1 MVGAPRFTQKPS
13 IQQTPTGDLLM
24 ECHLEADPQPTIAWQ
39 HSGNLLEPS
48 GRVVQTLTPLGG
60 SMYKA
65 TLVIKEPNAGDGGAY
80 KCTAKNQLGESNA
93 NINLNFAGA
102 GGDEAKS
109 RGPSFVGKPRIIP
122 KDGGALIVME
132 CKVKSA
138 STPVA
143 KWMKDG
149 VPLSMGG
156 LYHATFSDLGDQT
169 YLCQL
174 EIRGPSSSDAG
185 QYRCN
190 IRNDQGETNANLALN
205 FEEPDPT
212 ERQERKR
219 STASPRP
226 SSRGPGSRPSSPKKS
241 MKSREG
247 TPKRTLKP
255 REGSPSKKLRSRTST
270 PVNEEASQSESRRS
284 SRTDK
289 MEVDQVS
296 GAAKRKPDGLPPP
309 GGDEKKLRAG
319 SPSARKSPS
328 RKSASPTPSRK
339 ASGAGGATGASGSA
353 TTTTTTSNTTT
364 TTSSTSSQQVHESSR
379 DKYTRPPIVLEAS
392 RSQTG
397 RIGGSVVLEVQ
408 WQCHSSTIIEWYR
421 DGKLVRNSSEYS
433 QSFNGSIA
441 KLQVNNLSEEKSGLY
456 KCHAKCDYGD
466 GQSSAMVKVEQSDVE
481 EELMKHRKDMEDE
494 YQKEEED
501 RRVSQTL
508 QAETKKRVARRSKS
522 KSKSPARQAKKTATS
537 ESMRS
542 EASEGEQKRSSSVRP
557 DPDEESQLDEIPSS
571 GLTIPEERRRE
582 LLGQVGESDDE
593 VSESISELPSFAG
606 GKPRRKTDS
615 PPKQDEM
622 FSRDTVLRKTTTS
635 TRNESNTVEEKTK
648 LRKTVKKADGELD
661 FKAMVK
667 LKKVKKEE
675 GGTADKPGFPLDRT
689 DSTSSVLSQDPRSRR
704 GSTSLFSKDGHPEQA
719 GNPFAQLKKVK
730 TGAGGLEKSDSTAS
744 MKKLE
749 LKKGKVEENSDGA
762 FKVQLKKVV
771 KKEVKESSISVKE
784 KNGTESGIKTE
795 FKMEKRERTTLQK
808 YEKTDS
814 NGSKKEHHEKVEEKS
829 KSEELK
835 SKVGGRQVGQKRN
848 GAAPKPEEP
857 KNLLSQIQ
865 LKKVTKKAQEET
877 NELEGIKLKKVPGVP
892 KHVADDESQSES
904 ESRRGSVFGE
914 FRRGSRA
921 PRDSADNS
929 RRDSIR
935 RSSIDMRRESV
946 QEILEKTS
954 TPLVPSGASGSAPKI
969 VEVPENVTVV
979 ENETAILTCKVSGSP
994 APTFKWFKGSREVIS
1009 GGRFKHITDGKEQT
1023 VALALL
1029 KCRSQDEGPYTLTIE
1044 NAHGT
1049 DSADVK
1055 LLVTS
1060 DNGLDFRAMLKHRES
1075 QAGFQK
1081 DGEGGGGGGGD
1092 KKPMTEAER
1101 RQSLFPGKKVEK
1113 WDVPLPDKTV
1123 QQQVDKI
1130 CEWKCT
1136 YSRPNA
1142 KIRWYKDRK
1151 EIFSGGLKYKIVIEK
1166 NVCTLIINNPE
1177 VDDTGKY
1184 TCEANGVPTHAQLTV
1199 LEPPMKYSFLN
1210 PLPNT
1215 QEIYRTKQAVL
1226 TCKVNT
1232 PRAPLVWWRG
1242 SKQIQEGDPR
1252 FIIEKDAVGRCTL
1265 TIKEVEED
1273 DQAEWTARIT
1283 QDVFSKV
1290 QVYVEEPRHTFVVP
1304 MKSQK
1309 VNESELAT
1317 LETDVN
1323 DKDAEVVWWHDGKR
1337 IDIDGVKFKVESANR
1352 KRRLIINGARIEDH
1366 GEYKCTTKDDRTM
1379 AQLIVDAKNKFLV
1392 ALKDTEV
1399 IEKDDVTLMCQTKD
1413 TKTPGIWF
1421 RNGKQISSMPGGK
1434 FETQSRNG
1442 THTLKIGKIEM
1453 NEADVYEIDQAGLR
1467 GSCNVTVLEAEKRPI
1482 INWKPKK
1489 IEAKAGEPCVVKVPF
1504 QIKGTRRGDPKAQIL
1519 KNGKPIDEEMR
1530 KLVEVVIKDDVA
1542 EIVFKNPQLADT
1554 GKWALELG
1562 NSAGTA
1568 LAPFELFVKDKPK
1581 PPKGP
1586 LETKNVTAEGLDL
1599 VWGTPDSDEGAPV
1612 KAYIIEMQEGRS
1624 GNWVKVGETKGT
1636 DFKVKDLKEH
1646 GEYKFRVKAQNE
1658 CGLSDP
1664 LTGESVL
1671 AKNPYGVPGKPKNM
1685 EAIDIDKDH
1694 CTLAWEAPEE
1704 DGGAPITGYI
1714 IERRE
1719 KSEKDWHQVG
1729 QTKPDCCELT
1739 DTKVVE
1745 DKEYLY
1751 RVKAVNKAGPGDP
1764 CDHGKPIK
1772 IKAKKAAPEFTGGGI
1787 KDLRLKVG
1795 ETIKY
1800 EVPISGEPLP
1810 DCTWIVNGKP
1820 LKAVGRVKMSSE
1832 RGKHVMKIENA
1843 VRGDSGQYTI
1853 TLKNSSGTCDST
1865 ATVTVVGRPTP
1876 PKGPLDITDVCA
1888 DGASL
1893 SWNPPED
1900 DGGDPLTGYIV
1911 EAQDMDNKGKY
1922 IEVGRVDPNTTNLK
1936 VSGLR
1941 NKGNYKFRVKAVN
1954 NEGESE
1960 PLSADQ
1966 YTQIKDP
1973 WDEPGKPGRPE
1984 ITDFDADRIDI
1995 AWEPPHKDGG
2005 APIEE
2010 YIVEVR
2016 DPDTKEWKEVK
2027 RVPDTNASITGLKE
2041 GKEYQFRVKA
2051 VNKAGP
2057 GQPSEPS
2064 EKQLAKPKFIP
2075 AWLKHDNL
2083 KSITVKAGATVRW
2096 EVKIGGEPIPEVKWF
2111 KGDQHLENGIQLTI
2125 DTRKNE
2131 HTILC
2136 IPSAMRSDV
2145 GEYRLT
2151 VKNSHGADEEKANLI
2166 VLDRPSKPNGP
2177 LEVSDVFEDNL
2188 NLSWKPPDD
2197 DGGEPIEYYEVEKLD
2212 TATGRWVPCAKVKDT
2227 KAHIDGLKKGQT
2239 YQFRVKAVN
2248 KEGASDALSTDKDT
2262 KAKNPYDE
2270 PGKTG
2275 TPDVVDWDADR
2286 VSLEWE
2292 PPKSDGGAPI
2302 TQYIIEKKGKHG
2314 RDWQE
2319 CGKVSGDQTNAEIL
2333 GLKEGEEY
2341 QFRVKAINKA
2351 GPGEASDPSRKVVAK
2366 PRNLKPWIDREAMK
2380 TITIKVGNDVEFD
2393 VPVRGEPP
2401 PKKEWLFLEKPVD
2414 DQKIRIENEDYKTR
2428 FVLRGATRKHAGLYT
2443 LTATNASGSD
2453 KHSVE
2458 VIVLGKPSS
2467 PLGPLE
2473 VTNVYEDRCDLEWQ
2487 VPEDDGGAPID
2498 HYEIEKMDMATG
2510 RWVPCGRSET
2520 TKTTVPNLQPG
2531 HEYKFRVRAVNK
2543 EGESD
2548 PLTTNTAILAKNP
2561 YEVPGKVDKPE
2572 LVDWDKDHVDLAWK
2586 TPDDGGAPIEAFVIE
2601 KKDKN
2606 GRWEEALVVPGD
2618 QNAATVP
2625 NLKEGEEY
2633 QFRISARNKAGT
2645 GDPSDPSD
2653 RVIAKPRNLA
2663 PRIHREDL
2671 SDTTV
2676 KVGAAL
2682 KFIVHIDGEP
2692 APDVT
2697 WTFNGKGIGESKAQI
2712 ENEPY
2717 ISRFALPKALRK
2729 QSGKYTITA
2738 TNVNGTDSVTIDIKV
2753 KSKPTK
2759 PKGPIEVT
2767 DVFEDRATLDW
2778 KPPEDDGGEPIEF
2791 YEIEKM
2797 NTKDGI
2803 WVPCGRS
2810 GDTHFTVDTLNK
2822 GDHYKFRVKA
2832 VNSEGASEPLETDT
2846 DILAKN
2852 PFDRPDR
2859 PGRPEP
2865 TDWDSDHVDLKWDP
2879 PLSDGGA
2886 PIEEY
2891 QIEKRTKYGRWE
2903 PAITVPGGQTKATV
2917 PDLTPNE
2924 EYEFRVIAVNTGGP
2938 SDPSDASKAV
2948 IAKPRNLKPHIDRD
2962 ALKNLTIKAGQSIS
2976 FDVPVSGEPA
2986 PTVTWHWPDNREIRN
3001 GGRVKLDNPD
3011 YQSKLVV
3018 KQMERGDSGTF
3029 TIKAVNVNG
3038 EDEATVKINVIDKP
3052 TPPNGPLDVLDVHG
3066 DHVTLDWR
3074 APDDDGGIPLENY
3087 VIEKYDTANGR
3098 WVPAAKVPGDQT
3110 TAVVDGLIPGHEY
3123 KFRVA
3128 AVNAEGES
3136 EPLETFG
3143 TTLAK
3148 DPFDKPGKTSAPDVT
3163 DWDKDHVDLEW
3174 KPPANDGGAPIEEY
3188 VVEMKDEFSPFWNE
3202 VAHVPAS
3209 QTNATVGNLKE
3220 GSKYEFR
3227 IRAKNKAGLGDPS
3240 DSASAVA
3247 KARNVPPVIDRNSIQ
3262 EIKVKAGQDFS
3273 LNIPVSGEPTP
3284 VITWTFEGTPVES
3297 DDRMKLANEDG
3308 RTKFH
3313 VKRALRSD
3321 TGTYIIK
3328 AENENGTDTAEVKV
3342 TVLDHPPS
3350 PRGPLDITNIV
3361 KDGCD
3366 LAWKEPEDD
3375 GGAEV
3380 SHYVIEKQDAATGR
3394 WTACGESKDTNFHVD
3409 DLVQGHEYK
3418 FRVKAVNRH
3427 GDSDPLEAREA
3438 IIAKDPFDR
3447 ADKPGTPEI
3456 VDWDKDHADL
3466 KWTPPADD
3474 GGAPIEGYL
3483 VEMRTPSGDWVPAVK
3498 VGAGELTATVD
3509 GLKPGQTYQFR
3520 VKALNKAGE
3529 STPSDPSRTMVAK
3542 PRHLA
3547 PKINRDMFV
3556 AQRIKA
3562 GQTLNFDVNVEGE
3575 PAPKIEWFLNGTP
3588 LPSGGKTHIDNNTDN
3603 NTKLTTKGTARADSG
3618 KYKIVATNES
3628 GKDEHEVDVNILDIP
3643 GAPEGPLRH
3652 KDITKESVVLKWD
3665 EPLDDG
3671 GSPITNYVVEK
3682 QEDGGRWVPC
3692 GETSDTSLKVN
3703 KLSEGHEYK
3712 FRVKAVNRQG
3722 TSAPLTSD
3730 HAIVA
3735 KNPFDEPDAPTDVT
3749 PVDWDKD
3756 HVDLEWKPPAND
3768 GGAPIDAY
3776 IVEKKDKFGDW
3787 VECARVDGKTT
3798 KATADNLTPG
3808 ETYQFRV
3815 KAVNK
3820 AGPGKPSDPT
3830 GNVVAKPRRMAP
3842 KLNLAGLLDLRIKAG
3857 TPIKLDITFE
3867 GEPAPVATWK
3877 ANDKTVEAGARADVT
3892 NTPTSSALNVF
3903 SAARGDTGVY
3913 KIIVENEHG
3922 KDTAQC
3928 NVTVLDVPG
3937 TPEGPLKIDEVHKEG
3952 CTLNWKPPTDNGG
3965 TDILH
3970 YIVEKMDTTRGTWQ
3984 EVGTFP
3990 DCTAKVN
3997 KLVPGKE
4004 YSFRVK
4010 AVNLQGESKPLE
4022 AEEPIIAKNQFDVP
4036 DPVDKPEVT
4045 DWDKDRID
4053 IKWNPTANN
4062 GGAPVTGYIV
4072 EKKEKGS
4079 ALWTE
4084 AGKAAGT
4091 TFSADN
4097 LKQGVEYEFRVIAV
4111 NAAGPSDPSEPTDSQ
4126 ITKARYLKPKIL
4138 TANRK
4143 IKIKAGFTHNLEVD
4157 FVGAPDPT
4165 ATWTVGDGAALAPEL
4180 IVDAKTNTTSIF
4192 FPSAKRADS
4201 GNYKLK
4207 VKNELGE
4214 DEGIFEVV
4222 VQDKPSPPEGPLEVS
4237 DVTKDSCVLNWK
4249 PPKDDG
4255 GAEISNYIVE
4265 KRDTR
4270 TNTWVPVSAF
4280 VTGTSI
4286 TVPKLTEGHEYEFR
4300 VMAENAFGRSDSLN
4314 TDEPVLAKDPFGT
4327 PGKPGKPEIVDTDND
4342 HIDIKWDPPRDNG
4355 GSPIDHY
4362 DVERKDAKTGRWIK
4376 VNTSPVQG
4384 NAFSD
4389 TRVQKGHTYEYRVV
4403 AVNKAGPGAPS
4414 DPSASATAKPMHE
4427 APKFDLD
4434 LDGKEFRVKA
4444 GEPLVITIPYTASP
4458 QPDISW
4464 TKEGGKPLAG
4474 VETTDSQTKLVI
4486 PSTRRTD
4493 SGPVKIKAVNPYG
4506 EAEANI
4512 KITVIDKPGPP
4523 ENITY
4528 PAVSRHTCTL
4538 NWDAPKD
4545 DGGAEIAGY
4554 KIEYQEIGSQIWDK
4568 VPGLISGTSYT
4579 VRGLE
4584 HGQQYRFRIR
4594 AENAVGLS
4602 DYCQGVPVVI
4612 KDPFDPPGAPST
4624 PEITGYDTNQVSL
4637 SWNPPRDDGGSPI
4650 IGYVVE
4656 RFEKRGGGDWAPVK
4670 MPMVKGTE
4678 CIVPGLHENET
4689 YQFRVRAVNAA
4700 GQGEPSNGS
4709 EPVTCRPYVEKPGA
4723 PDAPRVGKIT
4733 KNSAELTW
4741 NRPLR
4746 DGGAPI
4752 DGYIIEKKK
4761 LGDNDWTRCNDKPVR
4776 DTAFE
4781 VKNLGEKEEYEFRVI
4796 AVNSAGEGE
4805 PSKPSDLVL
4814 IEEQPGRPIF
4824 DITNLKDITVRAGET
4839 IQIRIPYAGGN
4850 PKPIIDLFNGNSPIF
4865 ENERTVVDVN
4875 PGEIVITTTGSK
4887 RSDAGPY
4894 KISATNKYGKDT
4906 CKLNV
4911 FVLDAPGKPT
4921 GPIRATDI
4929 QADAMTLS
4937 WRPPKDNGGDEITNY
4952 VVEKRTPG
4960 GDWVTVGH
4968 PVGTTLRVRNLDANT
4983 PYEFRVRAE
4992 NQYGVG
4998 EPLETDDAIV
5008 AKNPFDTPGAPGQ
5021 PEAVETSEEAIT
5033 LQWTRPT
5040 SDGGAPIQGYVI
5052 EKREAGTTEWTKAAF
5067 GNILDTKHRVTG
5079 LTPKKTY
5086 EFRVAAYNAAG
5097 QGEYSANSV
5106 PITADN
5112 APTRPKINM
5121 GMLTRDVLAYAG
5133 DRAKILVPFAA
5144 SPAPKVTFSKG
5155 EKKISA
5161 TDPRIKVEY
5170 SDFLATLTIEKSELT
5185 DGGLY
5190 FVELENSQGSDSASI
5205 RLKVVD
5211 KPAPPQHIR
5220 VEDIAPDCCTLYWMP
5235 PSSDGGSPITNYIV
5249 EKLDLRHSDGKWE
5262 KVSSFVRNLNY
5273 TVGGLIKDNR
5283 YRFRI
5288 RAETQYGVSEPCELS
5303 EVVVAKYQFDVPN
5316 QPEAP
5321 TVRDKDSTWAELE
5334 WDPPKDGGSKVI
5346 GYQVQYRDTS
5356 SGRWINAKSDLAE
5369 QCHTRVTGLR
5379 QNGEFE
5385 FRIIA
5390 KNAAGFSKPSPPSER
5405 CQLKSRY
5412 GPPGPPIQVGAKSIG
5427 RNHCTITWMPPLED
5441 GGSKITGYNV
5451 EMREYGSTLWT
5462 VVSDYN
5468 VREPEF
5474 TVDKLKEFNDYEFRV
5489 VAINA
5494 AGKGIPSL
5502 PSGPIKIQ
5510 ESGGTRPQIVVKPE
5524 DTAQPYNRRAVFVCE
5539 AVGRPEPTARWL
5551 RNGRELPESSRYRFE
5566 SSDGVYKF
5574 TIKEVW
5580 DIDAGEY
5587 TVEVFNSYGS
5597 DTATA
5602 KLIVQAPPVIEKD
5615 VPNTILP
5622 SGDLVRLKIYFS
5634 GTAPF
5639 RHSLVLNKEEIDMD
5653 HPTIRTV
5660 EFDDHILIT
5669 IPALSVREAGRY
5681 EYTVSNDSGEATT
5694 GFWLNVTGLPE
5705 APQGPLHISNIGPST
5720 ATLSWRPPV
5729 TDGGSK
5735 ITSYVVEK
5743 RDLSKDEWVT
5753 VTSNV
5758 KDMNYIVTGLFE
5770 NHEYEFR
5777 VSAQNEN
5784 GIGAPLV
5791 SEHPIVARLPFDPP
5805 TSPIN
5810 LEIIQ
5815 VGGDYVTL
5823 SWQRPSS
5830 DGGGR
5835 LRGYIIEKQEEGH
5848 DEWFRCN
5855 QNPSPQ
5861 NTYNVPNLIDGR
5873 KYRYRVFAANDAGL
5887 SDPTELD
5894 QTLFKASG
5902 AGEGPKIVSPLSDLN
5917 EEVGR
5922 SVTFECTVSG
5932 NPRPEYRWF
5941 KGCKELV
5948 DTSKYTLIN
5957 KGDKQ
5962 VLIINDLT
5970 SDDADEYTC
5979 RATNSSGTRSTRASL
5994 RIKTKP
6000 RVFIP
6005 PKYHGGYEAQKGE
6018 TVELKIPYKAFP
6030 QGEARWT
6037 KDGEKI
6043 ENNSKYSITT
6053 DDKFATLRISD
6064 ASREDFGEYRVVVEN
6079 SVGSD
6084 SGIVNVTVAD
6094 VPEPPRFP
6102 IIENILDEAVILS
6115 WKPPALDGGSLV
6127 TNYTIEKREAMGG
6140 SWAPCA
6146 KSRYTYTTV
6155 EGLRAGKQYEFR
6167 ITAENKHGPSK
6178 PCEPTA
6184 PVTIPGD
6191 ERKRRRGYDVDEQG
6205 KIVRGKGAI
6214 SSNYDNY
6221 VFDIWKQYYP
6231 QPVEIKHDHVLDHYD
6246 IHEEL
6251 GTGAFGVVHR
6261 VTERAT
6267 GNNFA
6272 AKFVMT
6278 PHEADKET
6286 VRKEIQTM
6294 SVLRHPT
6301 LVNLHDAF
6309 EDDNEM
6315 VMIYEFMS
6323 GGELFEKVADE
6334 HNRMSEDEAVE
6345 YMRQVCKALCHMHEN
6360 NYVHLDLKPENIMF
6374 TTKRSNELKLID
6386 FGLTAHLDPK
6396 QSVKVTTGTAEFA
6409 APEVAEGKPIGYYTD
6424 MWSVGVLSYI
6434 LLSGLSPFGG
6444 ENDDDTLRNVKSC
6457 DWNMDDS
6464 AFSSISEDGKD
6475 FIRKLLLADPN
6486 SRMTIHQALE
6496 HPWLSPGSVPGRDS
6510 QIPSSRYTKI
6520 RDSIKS
6526 KYDAWPEPL
6535 PPLGRI
6541 SNYSSLR
6548 KHRPQE
6554 YSIRDAFWDRS
6565 EAQPRFIVKP
6575 YGTEVAEGQS
6585 ANFYCRVIASSP
6597 PVVTWHKDDRELKQS
6612 VKYMKRYNGN
6622 DYGLTINR
6630 VKGDDKGEYTV
6641 RAKNSYGTKE
6651 EIVFLNVTRQSA
6663 PLKFEPLEPMKRAP
6677 SPPKVEEFKERR
6689 SAPKFTFHLRNRLI
6703 QKNHQCK
6710 LTCSLQ
6716 GNPNPTIEWMKD
6728 GHPVDEDRVQ
6738 VSFRSGVC
6746 SLEIFNARVDDA
6758 GTYTV
6763 TATNDL
6769 GMDVSEC
6776 VLTVQTKG
6784 GEPIPRV
6791 SSFRPRRAYDTLS
6804 TGTDVERSHSYAD
6817 MRRRSLIRDVSPDV
6831 RSAADDLKT
6840 KITNE
6845 LPSFTLQLSDA
6856 ETDVGESVE
6865 FSAQVTGQPE
6875 PLIEWLHNGER
6886 ISDSDSRYRSS
6897 FVGGKAT
6904 LRVSDIKKSDE
6915 GQYLC
6920 RASNSAGQEQTRATL
6935 TVKGEQP
6942 LVNGHVET
6950 AENQLR
6956 VAKHLAGEVVKTG
6969 EAVTFEARIEGTP
6982 DEILWMRNGQELT
6995 DGEKTSISQNGD
7007 TLLLTV
7013 NSAEASDAGHYQ
7025 LEVRSKG
7032 TNIVSVASLVVVGEK
7047 ADPPVTRLPSSV
7059 SAPLGGS
7066 TSFSI
7071 DFENVEGLTVQWFRG
7086 SEKIEKNERVKS
7098 VKSGNTFKLDIKNVE
7113 QDDDGIYVAKVVREK
7128 KAIAKY
7134 AAALLLI

>member
-13 IQQTPTGDLLM
+13 IQQTPTVSLFLGDLLM

-48 GRVVQTLTPLGG
+48 GRVVQTLSPLGG
-60 SMYKA
+60 SLYKA

-149 VPLSMGG
+149 VPLNMGG
-156 LYHATFSDLGDQT
+156 LYHAIFSDLGDQT
-169 YLCQL
+169 FLCQL
-174 EIRGPSSSDAG
+174 EIRVSSFEVIVFLKSERIQGPSSSDAG

-205 FEEPDPT
+205 FEEPDPS

-255 REGSPSKKLRSRTST
+255 REGSPSKKLRKKLVFSIESLFSVSIQLFLLIQKLIRSRTST
-270 PVNEEASQSESRRS
+270 PVNEEMSQSESRRS

-296 GAAKRKPDGLPPP
+296 SGASKRKPDGLPPP

-339 ASGAGGATGASGSA
+339 ASGAGGAGGASGATGASGSSTTTA
-353 TTTTTTSNTTT
+353 TSGGSSSSTTTTTATSAA
-364 TTSSTSSQQVHESSR
+364 SSQQIHDPSR

-397 RIGGSVVLEVQ
+397 RVGGSVVLEVE
-408 WQCHSSTIIEWYR
+408 WKCHSSTIIEWYR
-421 DGKLVRNSSEYS
+421 DGTLVRNSSEYV
-433 QSFNGSIA
+433 QTFNGSIA
-441 KLQVNNLSEEKSGLY
+441 KLQVNNLTEEKSGLY
-456 KCHAKCDYGD
+456 KCHAKCEYGD

-481 EELMKHRKDMEDE
+481 EELMKHRKDLEDE
-494 YQKEEED
+494 YQKEED
-501 RRVSQTL
+501 RRASQSL

-522 KSKSPARQAKKTATS
+522 KSKSPVSISQRNVKDRSNSRHHKQRRAQHLIAFVPMLQNQNRREVQVFDRIQMSNDGSDHSNGASPSSSSSFSRRLPPRPPFESSHSTASNPSSSSNAPRRMINLRSVSDRQGAARTKGDSPNPLNMRSANSSGPDLHKISQIHAFILSKMPEGEAKDRFLKSILDLEGPDSRRGSRDDVGSPKLKKTNS
-537 ESMRS
+537 KSS
-542 EASEGEQKRSSSVRP
+542 VNSSSNDTV
-557 DPDEESQLDEIPSS
+557 ESQLDEIPSS

-622 FSRDTVLRKTTTS
+622 FSRDTVLRKTTT
-635 TRNESNTVEEKTK
+635 TRNESSTVEEQTK

-675 GGTADKPGFPLDRT
+675 GGTAEKPGFPLDHA
-689 DSTSSVLSQDPRSRR
+689 DSTSSVLSQESRSRR
-704 GSTSLFSKDGHPEQA
+704 GSTALFGKEGLPEQA

-730 TGAGGLEKSDSTAS
+730 SGAGGLEKSDSMAS
-744 MKKLE
+744 VQKLE

-771 KKEVKESSISVKE
+771 KKEVKESTVSLKE

-814 NGSKKEHHEKVEEKS
+814 NGSKKEEKPKKVSIAPVPTSTSSDGEPTTPRHHEKVEEKS

-835 SKVGGRQVGQKRN
+835 TKVGGRQVGQKRN

-877 NELEGIKLKKVPGVP
+877 NELEGIKLKKVTTVP
-892 KHVADDESQSES
+892 KHVADDDSQSES

-946 QEILEKTS
+946 QEILEKFQTS

-969 VEVPENVTVV
+969 VEVPENVTV
-979 ENETAILTCKVSGSP
+979 ENKKKFENEFSDETAILTCKVTGSP

-1023 VALALL
+1023 VALAML

-1075 QAGFQK
+1075 QVGFQK
-1081 DGEGGGGGGGD
+1081 DGEGGAGGAGGGD

-1242 SKQIQEGDPR
+1242 NKQIQEGDPR

-1337 IDIDGVKFKVESANR
+1337 IDIDGVKFQVESSNR

-1379 AQLIVDAKNKFLV
+1379 AQLIVDAKNKFIV

-1467 GSCNVTVLEAEKRPI
+1467 GSCNVTVLEAEKRPV

-1599 VWGTPDSDEGAPV
+1599 VWGTPEPDEGAPV

-1671 AKNPYGVPGKPKNM
+1671 AKNPYGTPGKPKNM

-1694 CTLAWEAPEE
+1694 CTLAWEPPEE
-1704 DGGAPITGYI
+1704 DGGTPITGYI

-1739 DTKVVE
+1739 DKKVVE

-1772 IKAKKAAPEFTGGGI
+1772 IKAKKASPEFTGGGI

-1820 LKAVGRVKMSSE
+1820 LKAVGRVKMASE

-1876 PKGPLDITDVCA
+1876 PKGPLDIADVCA
-1888 DGASL
+1888 DGATL

-1922 IEVGRVDPNTTNLK
+1922 IEVGRVDPNTNTLK
-1936 VSGLR
+1936 VNGLR

-1966 YTQIKDP
+1966 YTLIKDP

-2111 KGDQHLENGIQLTI
+2111 KGNQQLENGIQLTI

-2151 VKNSHGADEEKANLI
+2151 VKNSHGADEEKANLT
-2166 VLDRPSKPNGP
+2166 VLDRPGKPNGP

-2341 QFRVKAINKA
+2341 QFRVKAVNKA

-2380 TITIKVGNDVEFD
+2380 TVTIKVGNDVEFD

-2401 PKKEWLFLEKPVD
+2401 PKKEWLFIDKTID
-2414 DQKIRIENEDYKTR
+2414 DQKIRVSFFSIENEDYKTR

-2473 VTNVYEDRCDLEWQ
+2473 VSNVYEDRCDLEWQ

-2572 LVDWDKDHVDLAWK
+2572 LVDWDKDHVDLAWNK
-2586 TPDDGGAPIEAFVIE
+2586 PDDGGAPIEAYVIE

-2618 QNAATVP
+2618 QNTATVP

-2663 PRIHREDL
+2663 PHIHREDL

-2676 KVGAAL
+2676 KVGASL
-2682 KFIVHIDGEP
+2682 KFVVHIDGEP

-2697 WTFNGKGIGESKAQI
+2697 WSFNGKGIGESKAQI

-2832 VNSEGASEPLETDT
+2832 VNSEGASEPLETET

-2891 QIEKRTKYGRWE
+2891 QIEKRTKYGSQE
-2903 PAITVPGGQTKATV
+2903 TVSCFPLF
-2917 PDLTPNE
+2917 PSL
-2924 EYEFRVIAVNTGGP
+2924 INTFF
-2938 SDPSDASKAV
+2938 SV
-2948 IAKPRNLKPHIDRD
+2948 KPHIDRD
-2962 ALKNLTIKAGQSIS
+2962 ALKNLRIKAGQSIS

-3001 GGRVKLDNPD
+3001 GGRVKLDNPE
-3011 YQSKLVV
+3011 YQTKLVV
-3018 KQMERGDSGTF
+3018 RQMERGDSGTYV
-3029 TIKAVNVNG
+3029 IKAVNVNG

-3074 APDDDGGIPLENY
+3074 APDDDGGIPIDNY

-3098 WVPAAKVPGDQT
+3098 WVPAAKVAGDKT

-3148 DPFDKPGKTSAPDVT
+3148 DPFDKPGKTGAPDVT

-3202 VAHVPAS
+3202 VAHVPAG

-3284 VITWTFEGTPVES
+3284 TITWTFEGTPVES

-3308 RTKFH
+3308 KTKFH

-3342 TVLDHPPS
+3342 TVLDHPSS

-3375 GGAEV
+3375 GGAEI

-3529 STPSDPSRTMVAK
+3529 STPSDPSRTMIAK

-3547 PKINRDMFV
+3547 PKINRDMFI

-3575 PAPKIEWFLNGTP
+3575 PAPKIEWFLNGSP

-3603 NTKLTTKGTARADSG
+3603 NTKLTTKDTARADSG

-3671 GSPITNYVVEK
+3671 GSPITNYIVEK

-3877 ANDKTVEAGARADVT
+3877 ANDKTVETGARADVT
-3892 NTPTSSALNVF
+3892 NTPTSSAIHIF
-3903 SAARGDTGVY
+3903 SAVRGDTGVY

-3937 TPEGPLKIDEVHKEG
+3937 TPEGPLKIDEIHKEG
-3952 CTLNWKPPTDNGG
+3952 CTLNWKPPVDNGG

-3970 YIVEKMDTTRGTWQ
+3970 YIVEKMDTSRGTWQ

-3990 DCTAKVN
+3990 DCNAKVT

-4022 AEEPIIAKNQFDVP
+4022 AEEPIIAKNQFEVP

-4079 ALWTE
+4079 SIWNE
-4084 AGKAAGT
+4084 AGKTAGT

-4097 LKQGVEYEFRVIAV
+4097 LKPGVEYEFRVIAV
-4111 NAAGPSDPSEPTDSQ
+4111 NAAGPSDPSEPTDPQ

-4165 ATWTVGDGAALAPEL
+4165 ATWTVGDSGAALAPEL
-4180 IVDAKTNTTSIF
+4180 IVDAKSSTTSIF

-4214 DEGIFEVV
+4214 DEGIFEVI
-4222 VQDKPSPPEGPLEVS
+4222 VQDRPAAPEGPLEVS

-4255 GAEISNYIVE
+4255 GAEISNYVVE

-4327 PGKPGKPEIVDTDND
+4327 PGKPGRPEIVDTDND

-4355 GSPIDHY
+4355 GSPVDHY

-4384 NAFSD
+4384 TAFSD

-4403 AVNKAGPGAPS
+4403 AVNKAGPGQPS

-4444 GEPLVITIPYTASP
+4444 GEPLVITIPFTASP

-4512 KITVIDKPGPP
+4512 KITVIDKPSPP

-4545 DGGAEIAGY
+4545 DGGSEIAGY
-4554 KIEYQEIGSQIWDK
+4554 RIEYQEIGSQIWDK
-4568 VPGLISGTSYT
+4568 VPGLISGTNYT

-4637 SWNPPRDDGGSPI
+4637 AWNPPRDDGGSPI
-4650 IGYVVE
+4650 LGYVVE

-4776 DTAFE
+4776 ETAFE

-4906 CKLNV
+4906 CKLNEY
-4911 FVLDAPGKPT
+4911 L
-4921 GPIRATDI
+4921 
-4929 QADAMTLS
+4929 
-4937 WRPPKDNGGDEITNY
+4937 
-4952 VVEKRTPG
+4952 
-4960 GDWVTVGH
+4960 
-4968 PVGTTLRVRNLDANT
+4968 
-4983 PYEFRVRAE
+4983 
-4992 NQYGVG
+4992 
-4998 EPLETDDAIV
+4998 
-5008 AKNPFDTPGAPGQ
+5008 
-5021 PEAVETSEEAIT
+5021 PE
-5033 LQWTRPT
+5033 
-5040 SDGGAPIQGYVI
+5040 
-5052 EKREAGTTEWTKAAF
+5052 
-5067 GNILDTKHRVTG
+5067 
-5079 LTPKKTY
+5079 
-5086 EFRVAAYNAAG
+5086 
-5097 QGEYSANSV
+5097 
-5106 PITADN
+5106 
-5112 APTRPKINM
+5112 M
-5121 GMLTRDVLAYAG
+5121 
-5133 DRAKILVPFAA
+5133 
-5144 SPAPKVTFSKG
+5144 
-5155 EKKISA
+5155 
-5161 TDPRIKVEY
+5161 
-5170 SDFLATLTIEKSELT
+5170 
-5185 DGGLY
+5185 
-5190 FVELENSQGSDSASI
+5190 
-5205 RLKVVD
+5205 
-5211 KPAPPQHIR
+5211 
-5220 VEDIAPDCCTLYWMP
+5220 
-5235 PSSDGGSPITNYIV
+5235 
-5249 EKLDLRHSDGKWE
+5249 
-5262 KVSSFVRNLNY
+5262 
-5273 TVGGLIKDNR
+5273 
-5283 YRFRI
+5283 
-5288 RAETQYGVSEPCELS
+5288 
-5303 EVVVAKYQFDVPN
+5303 
-5316 QPEAP
+5316 
-5321 TVRDKDSTWAELE
+5321 
-5334 WDPPKDGGSKVI
+5334 
-5346 GYQVQYRDTS
+5346 
-5356 SGRWINAKSDLAE
+5356 
-5369 QCHTRVTGLR
+5369 
-5379 QNGEFE
+5379 
-5385 FRIIA
+5385 
-5390 KNAAGFSKPSPPSER
+5390 
-5405 CQLKSRY
+5405 
-5412 GPPGPPIQVGAKSIG
+5412 
-5427 RNHCTITWMPPLED
+5427 
-5441 GGSKITGYNV
+5441 
-5451 EMREYGSTLWT
+5451 
-5462 VVSDYN
+5462 
-5468 VREPEF
+5468 EPE
-5474 TVDKLKEFNDYEFRV
+5474 
-5489 VAINA
+5489 
-5494 AGKGIPSL
+5494 
-5502 PSGPIKIQ
+5502 
-5510 ESGGTRPQIVVKPE
+5510 
-5524 DTAQPYNRRAVFVCE
+5524 
-5539 AVGRPEPTARWL
+5539 
-5551 RNGRELPESSRYRFE
+5551 
-5566 SSDGVYKF
+5566 
-5574 TIKEVW
+5574 
-5580 DIDAGEY
+5580 
-5587 TVEVFNSYGS
+5587 
-5597 DTATA
+5597 
-5602 KLIVQAPPVIEKD
+5602 
-5615 VPNTILP
+5615 
-5622 SGDLVRLKIYFS
+5622 
-5634 GTAPF
+5634 
-5639 RHSLVLNKEEIDMD
+5639 
-5653 HPTIRTV
+5653 
-5660 EFDDHILIT
+5660 
-5669 IPALSVREAGRY
+5669 
-5681 EYTVSNDSGEATT
+5681 DST
-5694 GFWLNVTGLPE
+5694 GFWNKVYS
-5705 APQGPLHISNIGPST
+5705 PLHAST
-5720 ATLSWRPPV
+5720 
-5729 TDGGSK
+5729 
-5735 ITSYVVEK
+5735 
-5743 RDLSKDEWVT
+5743 
-5753 VTSNV
+5753 
-5758 KDMNYIVTGLFE
+5758 
-5770 NHEYEFR
+5770 
-5777 VSAQNEN
+5777 
-5784 GIGAPLV
+5784 
-5791 SEHPIVARLPFDPP
+5791 VA
-5805 TSPIN
+5805 
-5810 LEIIQ
+5810 
-5815 VGGDYVTL
+5815 
-5823 SWQRPSS
+5823 
-5830 DGGGR
+5830 
-5835 LRGYIIEKQEEGH
+5835 
-5848 DEWFRCN
+5848 
-5855 QNPSPQ
+5855 
-5861 NTYNVPNLIDGR
+5861 
-5873 KYRYRVFAANDAGL
+5873 
-5887 SDPTELD
+5887 
-5894 QTLFKASG
+5894 
-5902 AGEGPKIVSPLSDLN
+5902 
-5917 EEVGR
+5917 
-5922 SVTFECTVSG
+5922 
-5932 NPRPEYRWF
+5932 
-5941 KGCKELV
+5941 KEL
-5948 DTSKYTLIN
+5948 TLLAPMDKPVKKPKMSIN
-5957 KGDKQ
+5957 ELNQK
-5962 VLIINDLT
+5962 
-5970 SDDADEYTC
+5970 DA
-5979 RATNSSGTRSTRASL
+5979 
-5994 RIKTKP
+5994 
-6000 RVFIP
+6000 
-6005 PKYHGGYEAQKGE
+6005 
-6018 TVELKIPYKAFP
+6018 
-6030 QGEARWT
+6030 
-6037 KDGEKI
+6037 
-6043 ENNSKYSITT
+6043 
-6053 DDKFATLRISD
+6053 
-6064 ASREDFGEYRVVVEN
+6064 
-6079 SVGSD
+6079 
-6084 SGIVNVTVAD
+6084 
-6094 VPEPPRFP
+6094 
-6102 IIENILDEAVILS
+6102 LS
-6115 WKPPALDGGSLV
+6115 
-6127 TNYTIEKREAMGG
+6127 
-6140 SWAPCA
+6140 
-6146 KSRYTYTTV
+6146 
-6155 EGLRAGKQYEFR
+6155 F
-6167 ITAENKHGPSK
+6167 
-6178 PCEPTA
+6178 
-6184 PVTIPGD
+6184 
-6191 ERKRRRGYDVDEQG
+6191 
-6205 KIVRGKGAI
+6205 
-6214 SSNYDNY
+6214 DNY
-6221 VFDIWKQYYP
+6221 
-6231 QPVEIKHDHVLDHYD
+6231 
-6246 IHEEL
+6246 
-6251 GTGAFGVVHR
+6251 
-6261 VTERAT
+6261 
-6267 GNNFA
+6267 
-6272 AKFVMT
+6272 
-6278 PHEADKET
+6278 
-6286 VRKEIQTM
+6286 
-6294 SVLRHPT
+6294 
-6301 LVNLHDAF
+6301 
-6309 EDDNEM
+6309 
-6315 VMIYEFMS
+6315 
-6323 GGELFEKVADE
+6323 
-6334 HNRMSEDEAVE
+6334 
-6345 YMRQVCKALCHMHEN
+6345 
-6360 NYVHLDLKPENIMF
+6360 LK
-6374 TTKRSNELKLID
+6374 KL
-6386 FGLTAHLDPK
+6386 
-6396 QSVKVTTGTAEFA
+6396 Q
-6409 APEVAEGKPIGYYTD
+6409 
-6424 MWSVGVLSYI
+6424 
-6434 LLSGLSPFGG
+6434 
-6444 ENDDDTLRNVKSC
+6444 
-6457 DWNMDDS
+6457 
-6464 AFSSISEDGKD
+6464 
-6475 FIRKLLLADPN
+6475 
-6486 SRMTIHQALE
+6486 
-6496 HPWLSPGSVPGRDS
+6496 
-6510 QIPSSRYTKI
+6510 
-6520 RDSIKS
+6520 
-6526 KYDAWPEPL
+6526 
-6535 PPLGRI
+6535 
-6541 SNYSSLR
+6541 
-6548 KHRPQE
+6548 
-6554 YSIRDAFWDRS
+6554 
-6565 EAQPRFIVKP
+6565 
-6575 YGTEVAEGQS
+6575 
-6585 ANFYCRVIASSP
+6585 
-6597 PVVTWHKDDRELKQS
+6597 
-6612 VKYMKRYNGN
+6612 
-6622 DYGLTINR
+6622 
-6630 VKGDDKGEYTV
+6630 
-6641 RAKNSYGTKE
+6641 
-6651 EIVFLNVTRQSA
+6651 
-6663 PLKFEPLEPMKRAP
+6663 
-6677 SPPKVEEFKERR
+6677 
-6689 SAPKFTFHLRNRLI
+6689 
-6703 QKNHQCK
+6703 
-6710 LTCSLQ
+6710 
-6716 GNPNPTIEWMKD
+6716 
-6728 GHPVDEDRVQ
+6728 
-6738 VSFRSGVC
+6738 
-6746 SLEIFNARVDDA
+6746 
-6758 GTYTV
+6758 
-6763 TATNDL
+6763 
-6769 GMDVSEC
+6769 
-6776 VLTVQTKG
+6776 
-6784 GEPIPRV
+6784 
-6791 SSFRPRRAYDTLS
+6791 
-6804 TGTDVERSHSYAD
+6804 
-6817 MRRRSLIRDVSPDV
+6817 
-6831 RSAADDLKT
+6831 
-6840 KITNE
+6840 
-6845 LPSFTLQLSDA
+6845 
-6856 ETDVGESVE
+6856 
-6865 FSAQVTGQPE
+6865 
-6875 PLIEWLHNGER
+6875 
-6886 ISDSDSRYRSS
+6886 
-6897 FVGGKAT
+6897 
-6904 LRVSDIKKSDE
+6904 
-6915 GQYLC
+6915 
-6920 RASNSAGQEQTRATL
+6920 
-6935 TVKGEQP
+6935 
-6942 LVNGHVET
+6942 
-6950 AENQLR
+6950 
-6956 VAKHLAGEVVKTG
+6956 
-6969 EAVTFEARIEGTP
+6969 
-6982 DEILWMRNGQELT
+6982 
-6995 DGEKTSISQNGD
+6995 
-7007 TLLLTV
+7007 
-7013 NSAEASDAGHYQ
+7013 
-7025 LEVRSKG
+7025 
-7032 TNIVSVASLVVVGEK
+7032 
-7047 ADPPVTRLPSSV
+7047 
-7059 SAPLGGS
+7059 
-7066 TSFSI
+7066 
-7071 DFENVEGLTVQWFRG
+7071 
-7086 SEKIEKNERVKS
+7086 EKNE
-7098 VKSGNTFKLDIKNVE
+7098 
-7113 QDDDGIYVAKVVREK
+7113 VA
-7128 KAIAKY
+7128 
-7134 AAALLLI
+7134 

>member
-1 MVGAPRFTQKPS
+1 
-13 IQQTPTGDLLM
+13 
-24 ECHLEADPQPTIAWQ
+24 
-39 HSGNLLEPS
+39 
-48 GRVVQTLTPLGG
+48 
-60 SMYKA
+60 
-65 TLVIKEPNAGDGGAY
+65 
-80 KCTAKNQLGESNA
+80 
-93 NINLNFAGA
+93 
-102 GGDEAKS
+102 
-109 RGPSFVGKPRIIP
+109 
-122 KDGGALIVME
+122 
-132 CKVKSA
+132 
-138 STPVA
+138 
-143 KWMKDG
+143 
-149 VPLSMGG
+149 
-156 LYHATFSDLGDQT
+156 
-169 YLCQL
+169 
-174 EIRGPSSSDAG
+174 
-185 QYRCN
+185 
-190 IRNDQGETNANLALN
+190 
-205 FEEPDPT
+205 
-212 ERQERKR
+212 
-219 STASPRP
+219 
-226 SSRGPGSRPSSPKKS
+226 
-241 MKSREG
+241 MKSR
-247 TPKRTLKP
+247 
-255 REGSPSKKLRSRTST
+255 
-270 PVNEEASQSESRRS
+270 
-284 SRTDK
+284 
-289 MEVDQVS
+289 
-296 GAAKRKPDGLPPP
+296 
-309 GGDEKKLRAG
+309 
-319 SPSARKSPS
+319 
-328 RKSASPTPSRK
+328 
-339 ASGAGGATGASGSA
+339 
-353 TTTTTTSNTTT
+353 
-364 TTSSTSSQQVHESSR
+364 
-379 DKYTRPPIVLEAS
+379 I
-392 RSQTG
+392 
-397 RIGGSVVLEVQ
+397 
-408 WQCHSSTIIEWYR
+408 
-421 DGKLVRNSSEYS
+421 
-433 QSFNGSIA
+433 
-441 KLQVNNLSEEKSGLY
+441 
-456 KCHAKCDYGD
+456 
-466 GQSSAMVKVEQSDVE
+466 
-481 EELMKHRKDMEDE
+481 
-494 YQKEEED
+494 
-501 RRVSQTL
+501 
-508 QAETKKRVARRSKS
+508 
-522 KSKSPARQAKKTATS
+522 
-537 ESMRS
+537 
-542 EASEGEQKRSSSVRP
+542 
-557 DPDEESQLDEIPSS
+557 
-571 GLTIPEERRRE
+571 
-582 LLGQVGESDDE
+582 
-593 VSESISELPSFAG
+593 
-606 GKPRRKTDS
+606 
-615 PPKQDEM
+615 
-622 FSRDTVLRKTTTS
+622 
-635 TRNESNTVEEKTK
+635 
-648 LRKTVKKADGELD
+648 
-661 FKAMVK
+661 
-667 LKKVKKEE
+667 
-675 GGTADKPGFPLDRT
+675 
-689 DSTSSVLSQDPRSRR
+689 
-704 GSTSLFSKDGHPEQA
+704 
-719 GNPFAQLKKVK
+719 
-730 TGAGGLEKSDSTAS
+730 
-744 MKKLE
+744 
-749 LKKGKVEENSDGA
+749 
-762 FKVQLKKVV
+762 
-771 KKEVKESSISVKE
+771 
-784 KNGTESGIKTE
+784 
-795 FKMEKRERTTLQK
+795 
-808 YEKTDS
+808 
-814 NGSKKEHHEKVEEKS
+814 
-829 KSEELK
+829 
-835 SKVGGRQVGQKRN
+835 
-848 GAAPKPEEP
+848 
-857 KNLLSQIQ
+857 
-865 LKKVTKKAQEET
+865 
-877 NELEGIKLKKVPGVP
+877 
-892 KHVADDESQSES
+892 
-904 ESRRGSVFGE
+904 
-914 FRRGSRA
+914 
-921 PRDSADNS
+921 
-929 RRDSIR
+929 
-935 RSSIDMRRESV
+935 
-946 QEILEKTS
+946 ILE
-954 TPLVPSGASGSAPKI
+954 
-969 VEVPENVTVV
+969 
-979 ENETAILTCKVSGSP
+979 
-994 APTFKWFKGSREVIS
+994 
-1009 GGRFKHITDGKEQT
+1009 
-1023 VALALL
+1023 
-1029 KCRSQDEGPYTLTIE
+1029 
-1044 NAHGT
+1044 
-1049 DSADVK
+1049 
-1055 LLVTS
+1055 
-1060 DNGLDFRAMLKHRES
+1060 
-1075 QAGFQK
+1075 
-1081 DGEGGGGGGGD
+1081 
-1092 KKPMTEAER
+1092 
-1101 RQSLFPGKKVEK
+1101 
-1113 WDVPLPDKTV
+1113 
-1123 QQQVDKI
+1123 
-1130 CEWKCT
+1130 
-1136 YSRPNA
+1136 
-1142 KIRWYKDRK
+1142 
-1151 EIFSGGLKYKIVIEK
+1151 
-1166 NVCTLIINNPE
+1166 II
-1177 VDDTGKY
+1177 
-1184 TCEANGVPTHAQLTV
+1184 
-1199 LEPPMKYSFLN
+1199 
-1210 PLPNT
+1210 
-1215 QEIYRTKQAVL
+1215 
-1226 TCKVNT
+1226 
-1232 PRAPLVWWRG
+1232 
-1242 SKQIQEGDPR
+1242 
-1252 FIIEKDAVGRCTL
+1252 
-1265 TIKEVEED
+1265 
-1273 DQAEWTARIT
+1273 
-1283 QDVFSKV
+1283 
-1290 QVYVEEPRHTFVVP
+1290 
-1304 MKSQK
+1304 
-1309 VNESELAT
+1309 
-1317 LETDVN
+1317 
-1323 DKDAEVVWWHDGKR
+1323 
-1337 IDIDGVKFKVESANR
+1337 
-1352 KRRLIINGARIEDH
+1352 
-1366 GEYKCTTKDDRTM
+1366 
-1379 AQLIVDAKNKFLV
+1379 
-1392 ALKDTEV
+1392 
-1399 IEKDDVTLMCQTKD
+1399 
-1413 TKTPGIWF
+1413 
-1421 RNGKQISSMPGGK
+1421 
-1434 FETQSRNG
+1434 
-1442 THTLKIGKIEM
+1442 
-1453 NEADVYEIDQAGLR
+1453 
-1467 GSCNVTVLEAEKRPI
+1467 
-1482 INWKPKK
+1482 
-1489 IEAKAGEPCVVKVPF
+1489 
-1504 QIKGTRRGDPKAQIL
+1504 
-1519 KNGKPIDEEMR
+1519 
-1530 KLVEVVIKDDVA
+1530 
-1542 EIVFKNPQLADT
+1542 IVF
-1554 GKWALELG
+1554 
-1562 NSAGTA
+1562 
-1568 LAPFELFVKDKPK
+1568 
-1581 PPKGP
+1581 
-1586 LETKNVTAEGLDL
+1586 
-1599 VWGTPDSDEGAPV
+1599 
-1612 KAYIIEMQEGRS
+1612 
-1624 GNWVKVGETKGT
+1624 
-1636 DFKVKDLKEH
+1636 
-1646 GEYKFRVKAQNE
+1646 
-1658 CGLSDP
+1658 
-1664 LTGESVL
+1664 
-1671 AKNPYGVPGKPKNM
+1671 
-1685 EAIDIDKDH
+1685 
-1694 CTLAWEAPEE
+1694 
-1704 DGGAPITGYI
+1704 
-1714 IERRE
+1714 
-1719 KSEKDWHQVG
+1719 
-1729 QTKPDCCELT
+1729 
-1739 DTKVVE
+1739 
-1745 DKEYLY
+1745 
-1751 RVKAVNKAGPGDP
+1751 
-1764 CDHGKPIK
+1764 
-1772 IKAKKAAPEFTGGGI
+1772 
-1787 KDLRLKVG
+1787 
-1795 ETIKY
+1795 
-1800 EVPISGEPLP
+1800 
-1810 DCTWIVNGKP
+1810 
-1820 LKAVGRVKMSSE
+1820 
-1832 RGKHVMKIENA
+1832 
-1843 VRGDSGQYTI
+1843 
-1853 TLKNSSGTCDST
+1853 
-1865 ATVTVVGRPTP
+1865 
-1876 PKGPLDITDVCA
+1876 
-1888 DGASL
+1888 
-1893 SWNPPED
+1893 
-1900 DGGDPLTGYIV
+1900 
-1911 EAQDMDNKGKY
+1911 
-1922 IEVGRVDPNTTNLK
+1922 
-1936 VSGLR
+1936 
-1941 NKGNYKFRVKAVN
+1941 
-1954 NEGESE
+1954 
-1960 PLSADQ
+1960 
-1966 YTQIKDP
+1966 
-1973 WDEPGKPGRPE
+1973 
-1984 ITDFDADRIDI
+1984 
-1995 AWEPPHKDGG
+1995 
-2005 APIEE
+2005 
-2010 YIVEVR
+2010 
-2016 DPDTKEWKEVK
+2016 
-2027 RVPDTNASITGLKE
+2027 
-2041 GKEYQFRVKA
+2041 
-2051 VNKAGP
+2051 
-2057 GQPSEPS
+2057 
-2064 EKQLAKPKFIP
+2064 
-2075 AWLKHDNL
+2075 
-2083 KSITVKAGATVRW
+2083 
-2096 EVKIGGEPIPEVKWF
+2096 
-2111 KGDQHLENGIQLTI
+2111 
-2125 DTRKNE
+2125 
-2131 HTILC
+2131 
-2136 IPSAMRSDV
+2136 
-2145 GEYRLT
+2145 
-2151 VKNSHGADEEKANLI
+2151 
-2166 VLDRPSKPNGP
+2166 
-2177 LEVSDVFEDNL
+2177 
-2188 NLSWKPPDD
+2188 
-2197 DGGEPIEYYEVEKLD
+2197 
-2212 TATGRWVPCAKVKDT
+2212 
-2227 KAHIDGLKKGQT
+2227 
-2239 YQFRVKAVN
+2239 
-2248 KEGASDALSTDKDT
+2248 
-2262 KAKNPYDE
+2262 
-2270 PGKTG
+2270 
-2275 TPDVVDWDADR
+2275 
-2286 VSLEWE
+2286 
-2292 PPKSDGGAPI
+2292 
-2302 TQYIIEKKGKHG
+2302 
-2314 RDWQE
+2314 
-2319 CGKVSGDQTNAEIL
+2319 
-2333 GLKEGEEY
+2333 
-2341 QFRVKAINKA
+2341 
-2351 GPGEASDPSRKVVAK
+2351 
-2366 PRNLKPWIDREAMK
+2366 
-2380 TITIKVGNDVEFD
+2380 
-2393 VPVRGEPP
+2393 
-2401 PKKEWLFLEKPVD
+2401 
-2414 DQKIRIENEDYKTR
+2414 
-2428 FVLRGATRKHAGLYT
+2428 
-2443 LTATNASGSD
+2443 
-2453 KHSVE
+2453 
-2458 VIVLGKPSS
+2458 
-2467 PLGPLE
+2467 
-2473 VTNVYEDRCDLEWQ
+2473 
-2487 VPEDDGGAPID
+2487 
-2498 HYEIEKMDMATG
+2498 
-2510 RWVPCGRSET
+2510 
-2520 TKTTVPNLQPG
+2520 TVP
-2531 HEYKFRVRAVNK
+2531 
-2543 EGESD
+2543 
-2548 PLTTNTAILAKNP
+2548 
-2561 YEVPGKVDKPE
+2561 
-2572 LVDWDKDHVDLAWK
+2572 
-2586 TPDDGGAPIEAFVIE
+2586 
-2601 KKDKN
+2601 
-2606 GRWEEALVVPGD
+2606 
-2618 QNAATVP
+2618 
-2625 NLKEGEEY
+2625 
-2633 QFRISARNKAGT
+2633 
-2645 GDPSDPSD
+2645 
-2653 RVIAKPRNLA
+2653 
-2663 PRIHREDL
+2663 
-2671 SDTTV
+2671 
-2676 KVGAAL
+2676 
-2682 KFIVHIDGEP
+2682 
-2692 APDVT
+2692 
-2697 WTFNGKGIGESKAQI
+2697 
-2712 ENEPY
+2712 
-2717 ISRFALPKALRK
+2717 
-2729 QSGKYTITA
+2729 
-2738 TNVNGTDSVTIDIKV
+2738 
-2753 KSKPTK
+2753 
-2759 PKGPIEVT
+2759 
-2767 DVFEDRATLDW
+2767 
-2778 KPPEDDGGEPIEF
+2778 
-2791 YEIEKM
+2791 
-2797 NTKDGI
+2797 
-2803 WVPCGRS
+2803 PC
-2810 GDTHFTVDTLNK
+2810 
-2822 GDHYKFRVKA
+2822 
-2832 VNSEGASEPLETDT
+2832 
-2846 DILAKN
+2846 
-2852 PFDRPDR
+2852 
-2859 PGRPEP
+2859 
-2865 TDWDSDHVDLKWDP
+2865 
-2879 PLSDGGA
+2879 
-2886 PIEEY
+2886 
-2891 QIEKRTKYGRWE
+2891 
-2903 PAITVPGGQTKATV
+2903 
-2917 PDLTPNE
+2917 
-2924 EYEFRVIAVNTGGP
+2924 
-2938 SDPSDASKAV
+2938 
-2948 IAKPRNLKPHIDRD
+2948 
-2962 ALKNLTIKAGQSIS
+2962 
-2976 FDVPVSGEPA
+2976 
-2986 PTVTWHWPDNREIRN
+2986 
-3001 GGRVKLDNPD
+3001 
-3011 YQSKLVV
+3011 
-3018 KQMERGDSGTF
+3018 
-3029 TIKAVNVNG
+3029 
-3038 EDEATVKINVIDKP
+3038 
-3052 TPPNGPLDVLDVHG
+3052 
-3066 DHVTLDWR
+3066 
-3074 APDDDGGIPLENY
+3074 
-3087 VIEKYDTANGR
+3087 
-3098 WVPAAKVPGDQT
+3098 
-3110 TAVVDGLIPGHEY
+3110 
-3123 KFRVA
+3123 
-3128 AVNAEGES
+3128 
-3136 EPLETFG
+3136 
-3143 TTLAK
+3143 
-3148 DPFDKPGKTSAPDVT
+3148 
-3163 DWDKDHVDLEW
+3163 
-3174 KPPANDGGAPIEEY
+3174 
-3188 VVEMKDEFSPFWNE
+3188 
-3202 VAHVPAS
+3202 
-3209 QTNATVGNLKE
+3209 
-3220 GSKYEFR
+3220 
-3227 IRAKNKAGLGDPS
+3227 
-3240 DSASAVA
+3240 
-3247 KARNVPPVIDRNSIQ
+3247 IDRNSIQ

-3273 LNIPVSGEPTP
+3273 LNIPVSGEPSPT
-3284 VITWTFEGTPVES
+3284 ITWTFEGTPVES

-3308 RTKFH
+3308 KTKFH

-3321 TGTYIIK
+3321 TGVYIIK

-3342 TVLDHPPS
+3342 TVLDHPSS

-3375 GGAEV
+3375 GGAEI

-3483 VEMRTPSGDWVPAVK
+3483 VEMRTPSGDWLPAVK
-3498 VGAGELTATVD
+3498 VGADQLTATVD

-3603 NTKLTTKGTARADSG
+3603 NTKLTTKDTARADSG
-3618 KYKIVATNES
+3618 KYKIVAINES
-3628 GKDEHEVDVNILDIP
+3628 GRDEHEVDVNILDIP

-3652 KDITKESVVLKWD
+3652 KDITKESCTLKWD

-3671 GSPITNYVVEK
+3671 GSPITNYIVEK

-3857 TPIKLDITFE
+3857 TPIKMDIAFE

-3877 ANDKTVEAGARADVT
+3877 ANDTTVAAGDRADVT
-3892 NTPTSSALNVF
+3892 NTPTSSAIHIF
-3903 SAARGDTGVY
+3903 SAVRGDTGVY

-3937 TPEGPLKIDEVHKEG
+3937 TPEGPLKIDEIHKEG
-3952 CTLNWKPPTDNGG
+3952 CTLNWKPPADNGG
-3965 TDILH
+3965 SDVLH
-3970 YIVEKMDTTRGTWQ
+3970 YVVEKMDTSRGTWQ

-4036 DPVDKPEVT
+4036 EAVDKPEVT

-4062 GGAPVTGYIV
+4062 GGSPVTGYIV

-4079 ALWTE
+4079 SIWSE
-4084 AGKAAGT
+4084 AGKTPGT

-4097 LKQGVEYEFRVIAV
+4097 LKPGVEYEFRVIAV
-4111 NAAGPSDPSEPTDSQ
+4111 NAAGPSDPSEPTDPQ

-4138 TANRK
+4138 TATRK

-4157 FVGAPDPT
+4157 FIGAPDPT
-4165 ATWTVGDGAALAPEL
+4165 ATWTVGDSGASLAPEL
-4180 IVDAKTNTTSIF
+4180 IVDAKSSTTSIF

-4214 DEGIFEVV
+4214 DEGIFEII
-4222 VQDKPSPPEGPLEVS
+4222 VQDRPSAPTGPLEVS

-4255 GAEISNYIVE
+4255 GADISNYVVE

-4270 TNTWVPVSAF
+4270 TNTWIPVSAF

-4327 PGKPGKPEIVDTDND
+4327 PGKPGRPEIVDTDND

-4355 GSPIDHY
+4355 GSPVEHY

-4376 VNTSPVQG
+4376 VNTAPVHG

-4403 AVNKAGPGAPS
+4403 AVNKAGPGQPS

-4444 GEPLVITIPYTASP
+4444 GEPLIITIPYTASP

-4464 TKEGGKPLAG
+4464 TREGGKPLAG

-4486 PSTRRTD
+4486 PSTRRSD

-4512 KITVIDKPGPP
+4512 KITVVDKPGPP

-4528 PAVSRHTCTL
+4528 PAVTRHTCTL
-4538 NWDAPKD
+4538 NWDSPKD
-4545 DGGAEIAGY
+4545 DGGSEIAGY
-4554 KIEYQEIGSQIWDK
+4554 RIEYQEVGSQIWDK
-4568 VPGLISGTSYT
+4568 VPGLISGNSYT

-4594 AENAVGLS
+4594 AENVVGLS
-4602 DYCQGVPVVI
+4602 DYCQGAPVVI

-4624 PEITGYDTNQVSL
+4624 PDITGYDSNMVSL
-4637 SWNPPRDDGGSPI
+4637 AWNPPRDDGGSPI
-4650 IGYVVE
+4650 LGYVVE

-4689 YQFRVRAVNAA
+4689 YQFRVRAINAA
-4700 GQGEPSNGS
+4700 GQGEPSNGT
-4709 EPVTCRPYVEKPGA
+4709 EPITCRPYIEKPGA

-4761 LGDNDWTRCNDKPVR
+4761 LGDNDWTRCNEKPVR
-4776 DTAFE
+4776 ETAFE

-4805 PSKPSDLVL
+4805 PSKPSDLVI

-4824 DITNLKDITVRAGET
+4824 DITSLKDITVRAGET

-4850 PKPIIDLFNGNSPIF
+4850 PKPIIDVFNGNAPIF

-4968 PVGTTLRVRNLDANT
+4968 PVGTSLRVRNLDANT

-5052 EKREAGTTEWTKAAF
+5052 EKREVGSSEWSKAAF

-5086 EFRVAAYNAAG
+5086 EFRIAAFNAAG

-5112 APTRPKINM
+5112 APTKPKINM
-5121 GMLTRDVLAYAG
+5121 NMLTRDVLAYAG
-5133 DRAKILVPFAA
+5133 ERAKILVPFAA

-5155 EKKISA
+5155 EHKISA
-5161 TDPRIKVEY
+5161 TDPRVKVEY
-5170 SDFLATLTIEKSELT
+5170 NDFLATLTIEKSELT

-5220 VEDIAPDCCTLYWMP
+5220 VEDIAPDCCTLFWQP
-5235 PSSDGGSPITNYIV
+5235 PTSDGGSPITNYIV
-5249 EKLDLRHSDGKWE
+5249 EKLDLRQSDGKWE
-5262 KVSSFVRNLNY
+5262 KVSSFVRNLSY

-5283 YRFRI
+5283 YRFRV
-5288 RAETQYGVSEPCELS
+5288 RAETQYGTSEPCELAD
-5303 EVVVAKYQFDVPN
+5303 VVVAKYQFEVPH

-5321 TVRDKDSTWAELE
+5321 TVRDVDSTWAELE
-5334 WDPPKDGGSKVI
+5334 WDPPRDGGSKI
-5346 GYQVQYRDTS
+5346 LGYQVQYRDTS
-5356 SGRWINAKSDLAE
+5356 SGRWINAKMDLVE
-5369 QCHTRVTGLR
+5369 GCHARVTGLR
-5379 QNGEFE
+5379 QNGEYE

-5405 CQLKSRY
+5405 CQLKSRF

-5427 RNHCTITWMPPLED
+5427 RNHCTITWMAPLED

-5510 ESGGTRPQIVVKPE
+5510 ESGGSRPQIVVKPE

-5539 AVGRPEPTARWL
+5539 AVGRPEPTARWM

-5566 SSDGVYKF
+5566 SSEGVYKF

-5602 KLIVQAPPVIEKD
+5602 KLTVQAPPVIEKD

-5743 RDLSKDEWVT
+5743 RDLSKDEWTIVS
-5753 VTSNV
+5753 SNV

-5784 GIGAPLV
+5784 GQGAPLV

-5805 TSPIN
+5805 TAPLN
-5810 LEIIQ
+5810 LDIIQ

-5823 SWQRPSS
+5823 SWQRPAS

-5855 QNPSPQ
+5855 QNPSPP

-5873 KYRYRVFAANDAGL
+5873 KYKYRVFAANDAGL
-5887 SDPTELD
+5887 SDPAELD
-5894 QTLFKASG
+5894 QILFKASG
-5902 AGEGPKIVSPLSDLN
+5902 AGEAPKIVKGLSDLN

-5922 SVTFECTVSG
+5922 SVTFECEISG
-5932 NPRPEYRWF
+5932 SPRPEYRWF

-5970 SDDADEYTC
+5970 SEDADEYTC
-5979 RATNSSGTRSTRASL
+5979 RATNSSGTRSTRANL

-6005 PKYHGGYEAQKGE
+6005 PKYHGGYEAQKSE
-6018 TVELKIPYKAFP
+6018 TIELKIPYKAFP
-6030 QGEARWT
+6030 KGEARWT

-6053 DDKFATLRISD
+6053 DEKFAILKIANAT
-6064 ASREDFGEYRVVVEN
+6064 REDFGEYRVVVEN

-6084 SGIVNVTVAD
+6084 SGTVNVTVAD

-6102 IIENILDEAVILS
+6102 IIENILDEAIILS

-6127 TNYTIEKREAMGG
+6127 TSYLIEKREANGG
-6140 SWAPCA
+6140 SWTPCA
-6146 KSRYTYTTV
+6146 KSRYTYTTI
-6155 EGLRAGKQYEFR
+6155 EGLRSGRQYEFR
-6167 ITAENKHGPSK
+6167 ITAENKHGVSK

-6184 PVTIPGD
+6184 PVLIPGD
-6191 ERKRRRGYDVDEQG
+6191 ERKRRRAYDVDDQG
-6205 KIVRGKGAI
+6205 KIVRGKGAV

-6294 SVLRHPT
+6294 SVLRHPK

-6334 HNRMSEDEAVE
+6334 HNKMSEDEAVE
-6345 YMRQVCKALCHMHEN
+6345 YMRQVCKALCHMHEL

-6409 APEVAEGKPIGYYTD
+6409 APEVAEGKPVGYYTD

-6444 ENDDDTLRNVKSC
+6444 ENDDETLKNVKVRYPEIRKVNNCFVLQSC

-6464 AFSSISEDGKD
+6464 SFSNISEDGKD

-6486 SRMTIHQALE
+6486 TRMTIHQALE
-6496 HPWLSPGSVPGRDS
+6496 HPWLSSGNVPGRDS

-6565 EAQPRFIVKP
+6565 EAQPRFIIKP

-6597 PVVTWHKDDRELKQS
+6597 PVVTWHKDDKELKQS

-6651 EIVFLNVTRQSA
+6651 EIVFLNVSRHSE

-6677 SPPKVEEFKERR
+6677 SPPKVEEFKEKR

-6716 GNPNPTIEWMKD
+6716 GNPNPKIEWMKD
-6728 GHPVDEDRVQ
+6728 GYPVDEDRVQ

-6763 TATNDL
+6763 TATNEL
-6769 GMDVSEC
+6769 GTDVSEC

-6784 GEPIPRV
+6784 GEPIPRI

-6817 MRRRSLIRDVSPDV
+6817 MRRKSLIRDVSPDV

-6840 KITNE
+6840 KVTNE
-6845 LPSFTLQLSDA
+6845 LPSFTLQPSDVETEVGGSA
-6856 ETDVGESVE
+6856 EFAAEVS
-6865 FSAQVTGQPE
+6865 GQPE
-6875 PLIEWLHNGER
+6875 PLIEWLYNGER
-6886 ISDSDSRYRSS
+6886 ISATDARLRST
-6897 FVGGKAT
+6897 FVAGRAT
-6904 LRVSDIKKSDE
+6904 LRISDVKKSDE

-6920 RASNSAGQEQTRATL
+6920 RASNSAGQEQTRASL

-6942 LVNGHVET
+6942 LVNGHVEK
-6950 AENQLR
+6950 AESRLS
-6956 VAKHLAGEVVKTG
+6956 VARHLAGQIVNAG
-6969 EAVTFEARIEGTP
+6969 ESVTFEATVEGSP
-6982 DEILWMRNGQELT
+6982 EEVLWMRNGQEVSFP
-6995 DGEKTSISQNGD
+6995 K
-7007 TLLLTV
+7007 
-7013 NSAEASDAGHYQ
+7013 YQ
-7025 LEVRSKG
+7025 Y
-7032 TNIVSVASLVVVGEK
+7032 
-7047 ADPPVTRLPSSV
+7047 D
-7059 SAPLGGS
+7059 
-7066 TSFSI
+7066 
-7071 DFENVEGLTVQWFRG
+7071 
-7086 SEKIEKNERVKS
+7086 
-7098 VKSGNTFKLDIKNVE
+7098 
-7113 QDDDGIYVAKVVREK
+7113 
-7128 KAIAKY
+7128 
-7134 AAALLLI
+7134 

>member
-60 SMYKA
+60 SLYKA

-80 KCTAKNQLGESNA
+80 KCTARNQLGESNA

-156 LYHATFSDLGDQT
+156 LYHAIFSDLGDQT

-205 FEEPDPT
+205 FEEPDPS

-270 PVNEEASQSESRRS
+270 PVNEEVSQSESRRS

-296 GAAKRKPDGLPPP
+296 GASKRKPDGLPPP

-319 SPSARKSPS
+319 SPSTRKSPS

-339 ASGAGGATGASGSA
+339 GSSAGGAASGTTGASASATSATSGGSA
-353 TTTTTTSNTTT
+353 
-364 TTSSTSSQQVHESSR
+364 SSDASR

-421 DGKLVRNSSEYS
+421 DGTLVRNSSEYS

-441 KLQVNNLSEEKSGLY
+441 KLQVNKLTEEKSGLY
-456 KCHAKCDYGD
+456 KCHAKCDYGE
-466 GQSSAMVKVEQSDVE
+466 GQSSAMVKIEQSDVE
-481 EELMKHRKDMEDE
+481 EELMKHRKDAEDE
-494 YQKEEED
+494 YQKEEQK
-501 RRVSQTL
+501 SQTL

-522 KSKSPARQAKKTATS
+522 KSKSPAPQAKKSTTS
-537 ESMRS
+537 ESGRQ
-542 EASEGEQKRSSSVRP
+542 EASEVEHKRSSSVRP

-606 GKPRRKTDS
+606 GKPRRKTDDK
-615 PPKQDEM
+615 P
-622 FSRDTVLRKTTTS
+622 
-635 TRNESNTVEEKTK
+635 
-648 LRKTVKKADGELD
+648 
-661 FKAMVK
+661 
-667 LKKVKKEE
+667 KKVSI
-675 GGTADKPGFPLDRT
+675 APV
-689 DSTSSVLSQDPRSRR
+689 STNKSS
-704 GSTSLFSKDGHPEQA
+704 
-719 GNPFAQLKKVK
+719 
-730 TGAGGLEKSDSTAS
+730 
-744 MKKLE
+744 
-749 LKKGKVEENSDGA
+749 
-762 FKVQLKKVV
+762 
-771 KKEVKESSISVKE
+771 
-784 KNGTESGIKTE
+784 
-795 FKMEKRERTTLQK
+795 
-808 YEKTDS
+808 
-814 NGSKKEHHEKVEEKS
+814 
-829 KSEELK
+829 
-835 SKVGGRQVGQKRN
+835 
-848 GAAPKPEEP
+848 
-857 KNLLSQIQ
+857 
-865 LKKVTKKAQEET
+865 
-877 NELEGIKLKKVPGVP
+877 
-892 KHVADDESQSES
+892 DDEPST
-904 ESRRGSVFGE
+904 
-914 FRRGSRA
+914 
-921 PRDSADNS
+921 PR
-929 RRDSIR
+929 R

-994 APTFKWFKGSREVIS
+994 APTFRWFKGSREVIS
-1009 GGRFKHITDGKEQT
+1009 GGRFKHITDGKEHT

-1044 NAHGT
+1044 NVHGT

-1081 DGEGGGGGGGD
+1081 DGEGGGAGGGGGE

-1113 WDVPLPDKTV
+1113 WDIPLPEKTV

-1232 PRAPLVWWRG
+1232 PRAPLVWYRG
-1242 SKQIQEGDPR
+1242 SKAIQEGDPR

-1309 VNESELAT
+1309 VNESDLAT

-1337 IDIDGVKFKVESANR
+1337 IDIDGVKFKVESSNR

-1379 AQLIVDAKNKFLV
+1379 AQLIVDAKNKFIV

-1482 INWKPKK
+1482 LNWKPKK

-1530 KLVEVVIKDDVA
+1530 KLVEVIIKDDVA

-1599 VWGTPDSDEGAPV
+1599 VWGTPDPDEGAPV

-1624 GNWVKVGETKGT
+1624 GNWAKVGETKGT

-1646 GEYKFRVKAQNE
+1646 GEYKFRVKALNE

-1685 EAIDIDKDH
+1685 DAIDVDKDH
-1694 CTLAWEAPEE
+1694 CTLAWEPPEE

-1739 DTKVVE
+1739 DKKVVE

-1772 IKAKKAAPEFTGGGI
+1772 MKAKKASPEFTGGGI

-1800 EVPISGEPLP
+1800 DVPISGEPLP
-1810 DCTWIVNGKP
+1810 ECLWVVNGKP

-1832 RGKHVMKIENA
+1832 RGKHIMKIENA
-1843 VRGDSGQYTI
+1843 VRADSGKFTI
-1853 TLKNSSGTCDST
+1853 TLKNSSGSCDST

-1876 PKGPLDITDVCA
+1876 PKGPLDIADVCA
-1888 DGASL
+1888 DGATL
-1893 SWNPPED
+1893 SWNPPDD

-1922 IEVGRVDPNTTNLK
+1922 IEVGKVDPNTTTLK
-1936 VSGLR
+1936 VNGLR

-2027 RVPDTNASITGLKE
+2027 RVPDTNASISGLKE
-2041 GKEYQFRVKA
+2041 GKEYQFRVRA

-2111 KGDQHLENGIQLTI
+2111 KGNQQLENGIQLTI

-2151 VKNSHGADEEKANLI
+2151 VKNSHGADEEKANLT

-2302 TQYIIEKKGKHG
+2302 TQYVIEKKGKHG

-2341 QFRVKAINKA
+2341 QFRVKAVNKA

-2401 PKKEWLFLEKPVD
+2401 PKKEWIFNEKPVD
-2414 DQKIRIENEDYKTR
+2414 DQKIRIESEDYKTR

-2473 VTNVYEDRCDLEWQ
+2473 VSNVYEDRADLEWK

-2498 HYEIEKMDMATG
+2498 HYEIEKMDLATG

-2572 LVDWDKDHVDLAWK
+2572 LVDWDKDHVDLAWNA
-2586 TPDDGGAPIEAFVIE
+2586 PDDGGAPIEAFVIE

-2618 QNAATVP
+2618 QKTATVP

-2653 RVIAKPRNLA
+2653 RVVAKPRNLA

-2676 KVGAAL
+2676 KVGATL

-2697 WTFNGKGIGESKAQI
+2697 WSFNGKGIGESKAQI

-2738 TNVNGTDSVTIDIKV
+2738 TNINGTDSVTINIKV

-2810 GDTHFTVDTLNK
+2810 GDTHFTVDSLNK

-2832 VNSEGASEPLETDT
+2832 VNSEGPSDPLETET

-2903 PAITVPGGQTKATV
+2903 PAITVPGGQTTATV

-2924 EYEFRVIAVNTGGP
+2924 EYEFRVVAVNKGGP

-3001 GGRVKLDNPD
+3001 GGRVKLDNPE

-3029 TIKAVNVNG
+3029 TIKAVNANG

-3052 TPPNGPLDVLDVHG
+3052 TSPNGPLDVSDVHG
-3066 DHVTLDWR
+3066 DHVTLNWR
-3074 APDDDGGIPLENY
+3074 APDDDGGIPIENY
-3087 VIEKYDTANGR
+3087 VIEKYDTASGR
-3098 WVPAAKVPGDQT
+3098 WVPAAKVAGDKT

-3136 EPLETFG
+3136 DPLETFG

-3148 DPFDKPGKTSAPDVT
+3148 DPFDKPGKTNAPEIT

-3188 VVEMKDEFSPFWNE
+3188 VVEMKDEFSPFWND
-3202 VAHVPAS
+3202 VAHVPAG

-3284 VITWTFEGTPVES
+3284 TITWTFEGTPVES
-3297 DDRMKLANEDG
+3297 DDRMKLNNEDG
-3308 RTKFH
+3308 KTKFH

-3342 TVLDHPPS
+3342 TVLDHPSS
-3350 PRGPLDITNIV
+3350 PRGPLDVTNIV

-3375 GGAEV
+3375 GGAEI

-3409 DLVQGHEYK
+3409 DLTQGHEYK

-3483 VEMRTPSGDWVPAVK
+3483 VEMRTPSGDWVPAVT

-3556 AQRIKA
+3556 AQRVKA

-3575 PAPKIEWFLNGTP
+3575 PAPKIEWFLNGSP
-3588 LPSGGKTHIDNNTDN
+3588 LSSGGNTHIDNNTDN
-3603 NTKLTTKGTARADSG
+3603 NTKLTTKSTARADSG

-3857 TPIKLDITFE
+3857 TPIKLDIAFE
-3867 GEPAPVATWK
+3867 GEPAPVAKWK
-3877 ANDKTVEAGARADVT
+3877 ANDATIDTGARADVT
-3892 NTPTSSALNVF
+3892 NTPTSSAIHIF
-3903 SAARGDTGVY
+3903 SAVRGDTGVY

-3937 TPEGPLKIDEVHKEG
+3937 TPEGPLKIDEIHKEG

-3965 TDILH
+3965 TDVLH
-3970 YIVEKMDTTRGTWQ
+3970 YIVEKMDTSRGTWQ

-4004 YSFRVK
+4004 YAFRVK

-4079 ALWTE
+4079 AIWTE
-4084 AGKAAGT
+4084 AGKTPGT

-4097 LKQGVEYEFRVIAV
+4097 LKPGVEYEFRVIAV
-4111 NAAGPSDPSEPTDSQ
+4111 NAAGPSDPSDPTDPQ

-4138 TANRK
+4138 TASRK

-4157 FVGAPDPT
+4157 FIGAPDPT
-4165 ATWTVGDGAALAPEL
+4165 ATWTVGDSGAALAPEL
-4180 IVDAKTNTTSIF
+4180 LVDAKSSTTSIF

-4214 DEGIFEVV
+4214 DEAIFEVI
-4222 VQDKPSPPEGPLEVS
+4222 VQDRPSAPEGPLEVS

-4255 GAEISNYIVE
+4255 GAEISNYVVE
-4265 KRDTR
+4265 KRDTK

-4300 VMAENAFGRSDSLN
+4300 VMAENTFGRSDSLN

-4327 PGKPGKPEIVDTDND
+4327 PGKPGRPEIVDTDND

-4355 GSPIDHY
+4355 GSPVDHY
-4362 DVERKDAKTGRWIK
+4362 DIERKDAKTGRWIK

-4384 NAFSD
+4384 TAFSD

-4403 AVNKAGPGAPS
+4403 AVNKAGPGQPS
-4414 DPSASATAKPMHE
+4414 DSSAAATAKPMHE

-4444 GEPLVITIPYTASP
+4444 GEPLVITIPFTASP

-4486 PSTRRTD
+4486 PSTRRSD

-4512 KITVIDKPGPP
+4512 KITVIDKPGAP

-4554 KIEYQEIGSQIWDK
+4554 KIEYQEVGSQIWDK
-4568 VPGLISGTSYT
+4568 VPGLISGTAYT

-4637 SWNPPRDDGGSPI
+4637 AWNPPRDDGGSPI
-4650 IGYVVE
+4650 LGYVVE

-4700 GQGEPSNGS
+4700 GHGEPSNGS

-4752 DGYIIEKKK
+4752 DGYIVEKKK

-4824 DITNLKDITVRAGET
+4824 DINNLKDITVRAGET

-4937 WRPPKDNGGDEITNY
+4937 WRPPKDNGGDAITNY

-5052 EKREAGTTEWTKAAF
+5052 EKREVGSTEWTKAAF

-5097 QGEYSANSV
+5097 QGEYSVNSV

-5121 GMLTRDVLAYAG
+5121 GMLTRDILAYAG
-5133 DRAKILVPFAA
+5133 ERAKILVPFAA

-5155 EKKISA
+5155 ENKISP
-5161 TDPRIKVEY
+5161 TDPRVKVEY

-5211 KPAPPQHIR
+5211 KPASPQHIR

-5283 YRFRI
+5283 YRFRV
-5288 RAETQYGVSEPCELS
+5288 RAETQYGVSEPCELAD
-5303 EVVVAKYQFDVPN
+5303 VVVAKYQFEVPN

-5334 WDPPKDGGSKVI
+5334 WDPPRDGGSKII

-5356 SGRWINAKSDLAE
+5356 SGRWINAKMDLSE
-5369 QCHTRVTGLR
+5369 QCHARVTGLR

-5405 CQLKSRY
+5405 CQLKSRF
-5412 GPPGPPIQVGAKSIG
+5412 GPPGPPIHVGAKSIG
-5427 RNHCTITWMPPLED
+5427 RNHCTITWMAPLED

-5451 EMREYGSTLWT
+5451 EIREYGSTLWT
-5462 VVSDYN
+5462 VASDYN

-5474 TVDKLKEFNDYEFRV
+5474 TVDKLREFNDYEFRV

-5510 ESGGTRPQIVVKPE
+5510 ESGGSRPQIVVKPE
-5524 DTAQPYNRRAVFVCE
+5524 DTAQPYNRRAVFTCE

-5566 SSDGVYKF
+5566 ASDGVYKF

-5587 TVEVFNSYGS
+5587 TVEVSNPYGS

-5602 KLIVQAPPVIEKD
+5602 NLVVQAPPVIEKD

-5639 RHSLVLNKEEIDMD
+5639 RHSLVLNREEIDMD
-5653 HPTIRTV
+5653 HPTIRIV

-5791 SEHPIVARLPFDPP
+5791 SEHPIIARLPFDPP
-5805 TSPIN
+5805 TSPLN
-5810 LEIIQ
+5810 LEIVQ

-5823 SWQRPSS
+5823 SWQRPLS

-5835 LRGYIIEKQEEGH
+5835 LRGYIVEKQEEEH

-5855 QNPSPQ
+5855 QNPSPP
-5861 NTYNVPNLIDGR
+5861 NNYNVPNLIDGR
-5873 KYRYRVFAANDAGL
+5873 KYRYRVFAVNDAGL
-5887 SDPTELD
+5887 SDLAELD
-5894 QTLFKASG
+5894 QTLFQASG
-5902 AGEGPKIVSPLSDLN
+5902 SGEGPKIVSPLSDLN

-5922 SVTFECTVSG
+5922 CVTFECEISG
-5932 NPRPEYRWF
+5932 SPRPEYRWF

-5979 RATNSSGTRSTRASL
+5979 RATNSSGTRSTRANL

-6018 TVELKIPYKAFP
+6018 TIELKIPYKAYP

-6043 ENNSKYSITT
+6043 ENNSKFSITT
-6053 DDKFATLRISD
+6053 DDKFATLRISN
-6064 ASREDFGEYRVVVEN
+6064 ASREDYGEYRVVVEN

-6084 SGIVNVTVAD
+6084 SGTVNVTVAD

-6140 SWAPCA
+6140 SWSPCA
-6146 KSRYTYTTV
+6146 KSRYTYTTI

-6167 ITAENKHGPSK
+6167 IIAENKHGQSK

-6184 PVTIPGD
+6184 PVLIPGD

-6205 KIVRGKGAI
+6205 KIVRGKGTV

-6278 PHEADKET
+6278 PHESDKET

-6334 HNRMSEDEAVE
+6334 HNKMSEDEAVE
-6345 YMRQVCKALCHMHEN
+6345 YMRQVCKGLCHMHEN

-6409 APEVAEGKPIGYYTD
+6409 APEVAEGKPVGYYTD

-6444 ENDDDTLRNVKSC
+6444 ENDDETLRNVKSC

-6464 AFSSISEDGKD
+6464 AFSGISEDGKD

-6486 SRMTIHQALE
+6486 TRMTIHQALE
-6496 HPWLSPGSVPGRDS
+6496 HPWLTPGNAPGRDS

-6520 RDSIKS
+6520 RDSIKT

-6575 YGTEVAEGQS
+6575 YGTEVGEGQS

-6651 EIVFLNVTRQSA
+6651 EIVFLNVTRHSE
-6663 PLKFEPLEPMKRAP
+6663 PLKFEPLEPMKKAP
-6677 SPPKVEEFKERR
+6677 SPPRVEEFKERR
-6689 SAPKFTFHLRNRLI
+6689 SAPFFTFHLRNRLI

-6769 GMDVSEC
+6769 GVDVSEC

-6845 LPSFTLQLSDA
+6845 LPSFTAQLSDS
-6856 ETDVGESVE
+6856 ETEVGGSAE
-6865 FSAQVTGQPE
+6865 FSAAVSGQPE

-6886 ISDSDSRYRSS
+6886 ISESDSRFRASY
-6897 FVGGKAT
+6897 VAGKAT
-6904 LRVSDIKKSDE
+6904 LRISDAKKSDE

-6935 TVKGEQP
+6935 TVKGDQP
-6942 LVNGHVET
+6942 LLNGHAGQAVES
-6950 AENQLR
+6950 ELR
-6956 VAKHLAGEVVKTG
+6956 VTKHLGGEIVNNG
-6969 EAVTFEARIEGTP
+6969 ESVTFEARVQGTP
-6982 DEILWMRNGQELT
+6982 EEVLWMRNGQELT
-6995 DGEKTSISQNGD
+6995 NGDKTSISQDGE
-7007 TLLLTV
+7007 TLSFTI
-7013 NSAEASDAGHYQ
+7013 NSADASDAGHYQ

-7032 TNIVSVASLVVVGEK
+7032 TNLVSVASLVVVGEK

-7066 TSFSI
+7066 TAFTI
-7071 DFENVEGLTVQWFRG
+7071 EFENVEGLTVQWFRG

-7098 VKSGNTFKLDIKNVE
+7098 VKTGNTFKLDIKNVE
-7113 QDDDGIYVAKVVREK
+7113 QDDDGIYVAKVVKEK

-7134 AAALLLI
+7134 AAALLLV